1 MARSIL
7 LIDDEAGNRKALGRL
22 LYDLVDQVFEAG
34 DGLQGLAHLREQGNP
49 DVIILDLMMP
59 HMNGIEF
66 LRQAKE
72 QGLLSAPV
80 VVCSANSEIQ
90 VAVDAMKLGAVD
102 YIEKPIE
109 PDLFRL
115 RVGNLLE
122 KQDLRRRNEALQKQL
137 RESAQRRL
145 LGNSNAIQSALMS
158 IERLANSIS
167 SVLIQGESGTGKEL
181 VARSLHDFSERAMEP
196 FVVVDCAAVHGNT
209 IEAELFGHERGDYA
223 GADQKREGLML
234 SAGKGTVFF
243 DEVGELPLE
252 MQAKL
257 LRVLQE
263 RQVRPLGS
271 TYYRPLSARIVAA
284 TNRDLLDEVKA
295 GRFREDLYYRLSIVQ
310 LRLPPLRERKDDLE
324 LLAAH
329 FLNKY
334 AGEYGRHEL
343 TELAVKALSAYEWPG
358 NVRQLE
364 NAIHRAMAM
373 APKDCESLDI
383 DLLPEEILHPSEG
396 YKRHSSPDAIVSASF
411 PLLSMRELEQ
421 QAITRALEFTKSN
434 RRQAAEIL
442 GIGEATLYRK
452 IKEFNLNLIII

>member
-22 LYDLVDQVFEAG
+22 LFDLVDHVFEAS
-34 DGLQGLAHLREQGNP
+34 DGLQALAHLKEHGSP
-49 DVIILDLMMP
+49 DVIVLDLMMP
-59 HMNGIEF
+59 RMDGIEF
-66 LRQAKE
+66 LRQSKE
-72 QGLLSAPV
+72 QGLLKCPV

-90 VAVDAMKLGAVD
+90 RAVDAMKLGAND

-109 PDLFRL
+109 PELFRL
-115 RVGNLLE
+115 RIKNLLE
-122 KQDLRRRNEALQKQL
+122 KQDLHRRNDELQKQL

-145 LGNSNAIQSALMS
+145 LGNSTAIQNALMS
-158 IERLANSIS
+158 IERLANSTS
-167 SVLIQGESGTGKEL
+167 TVLIHGESGTGKEL
-181 VARSLHDFSERAMEP
+181 VARSLHDFSERAMDP

-209 IEAELFGHERGDYA
+209 IEAELFGHERGAYA

-243 DEVGELPLE
+243 DEIGELPLE

-257 LRVLQE
+257 LRVLQD

-284 TNRDLLDEVKA
+284 TNRDLMDEVRA

-324 LLAAH
+324 LLATH

-334 AGEYGRHEL
+334 ANEYGCHEL
-343 TELAVKALSAYEWPG
+343 TQQAVNALKIYDWPG

-373 APKDCESLDI
+373 APKDCESLDA
-383 DLLPEEILHPSEG
+383 DLLPEEILLPNESVKPIAVVVEQ
-396 YKRHSSPDAIVSASF
+396 ASF

-452 IKEFNLNLIII
+452 IKEFNLN